1 MSRTV
6 PTSGSTVSR
15 LIRPGVKVLVDSKA
29 LLSLIGAEMD
39 FSRDELSSRFT
50 FNNPNIKETCGCG
63 LSFRT

>member
-1 MSRTV
+1 M
-6 PTSGSTVSR
+6 
-15 LIRPGVKVLVDSKA
+15 LVDSKA